1 MCFLKM
7 FTFLLFAFSLPRGFI
22 PPDKTQPASLL
33 DDFKDTPGKACLK
46 GVDNNDAF
54 VNVGN

>member
-1 MCFLKM
+1 M
-7 FTFLLFAFSLPRGFI
+7 FTFLLLAFSLPRGFI

-54 VNVGN
+54 ANVGN

>member
-1 MCFLKM
+1 M
-7 FTFLLFAFSLPRGFI
+7 FTFLLFAFWLPRGFI

-33 DDFKDTPGKACLK
+33 NDFKDIPGKACLK

-54 VNVGN
+54 VNVGNYNT